1 MVALE
6 SLIRD
11 RLSHQSKEEISILLA
26 LVSFGQ
32 LICSMSEDTV
42 KAKHSDLR

>member
-11 RLSHQSKEEISILLA
+11 RLSHQSKEERSMLLA

-32 LICSMSEDTV
+32 LTCSMSEDTV
-42 KAKHSDLR
+42 KGEYLDLR